1 MGAEEEADSHEF
13 EGNSTVPNQNKPPG
27 ALQFPGEFLAGEG
40 GGGGNFSFSTIL
52 RVKGE
57 G

>member
-1 MGAEEEADSHEF
+1 MGEEANSHEF

-27 ALQFPGEFLAGEG
+27 ALQFPGEFLSREG
-40 GGGGNFSFSTIL
+40 GISLNTIL